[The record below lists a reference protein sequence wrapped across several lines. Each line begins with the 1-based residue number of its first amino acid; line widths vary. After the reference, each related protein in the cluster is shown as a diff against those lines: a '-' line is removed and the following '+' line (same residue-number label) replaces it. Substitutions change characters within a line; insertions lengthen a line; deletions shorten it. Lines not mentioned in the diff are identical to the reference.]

1 MGKSERPNTRETTE
15 PSAVWTWQHTA
26 EEQRENAETGNETAA
41 GSFHEESHKGRG
53 TASGTVHGS
62 WHRATEP
69 HGEVRRRRMWDHR
82 KPAGKTEREP
92 WHRATEP
99 YGKSAVGGCGTT
111 GNQQGTPRGTRVHRA
126 PRMAPRHGTWHRC
139 HESNWGEPP
148 VADRRPPKHQWVT
161 RGGGGIRGL
170 RDLSLRLTEMKD
182 AGPCE
187 QPVQS

>member
-1 MGKSERPNTRETTE
+1 MGKSERPSTRETTE

-41 GSFHEESHKGRG
+41 VSLHEESHKGRG

-69 HGEVRRRRMWDHR
+69 HG
-82 KPAGKTEREP
+82 
-92 WHRATEP
+92 
-99 YGKSAVGGCGTT
+99 KSAVGGCGTT
-111 GNQQGTPRGTRVHRA
+111 GNQQGTPRGTRVHRV
-126 PRMAPRHGTWHRC
+126 PRMAPRRGTWHRC
-139 HESNWGEPP
+139 PESNWGEPP

-161 RGGGGIRGL
+161 RGGGIRGL